1 MNLVRFG
8 LALLLAASSVMGQAR
23 QLGPKDGFDLRP
35 ADLERVRVGMP
46 APDFTLESKDGDL
59 VTLSSFRGHT
69 NIVLV
74 FYRGYW

>member
-1 MNLVRFG
+1 MNLVRLG
-8 LALLLAASSVMGQAR
+8 LALLLAASCVMGQDR
-23 QLGPKDGFDLRP
+23 RLGPRDGFDLQP
-35 ADLERVRVGMP
+35 ADMERVRVGMP

-59 VTLSSFRGHT
+59 VTLSNFRGQN